1 MPNGKTHT
9 ISTIVASA
17 MILPLAAVYSHN
29 DPLFTLAVTSGTLS
43 GIIISPDLDVEDGF
57 YGLHVLRRCPKVG
70 NVISMAWRMFWYPYS
85 RLVPHRSRFSHSIG
99 LGTLGRI
106 AYLFSFVFLFC
117 FLTGIHLVI
126 YSQYLF
132 AWFLGLCLADAL
144 HIIMDYSTSFIIK
157 RVWH

>member
-9 ISTIVASA
+9 LSTIIASA
-17 MILPLAAVYSHN
+17 AILPLAAMYSH
-29 DPLFTLAVTSGTLS
+29 DPLFTMAVISGTLS

-70 NVISMAWRMFWYPYS
+70 KLISMAWRVFWYPYS

-106 AYLFSFVFLFC
+106 AYLFGFIFLFC
-117 FLTGIHLVI
+117 VLTGTGLDVS
-126 YSQYLF
+126 SQYLF
-132 AWFLGLCLADAL
+132 AWSLGLGLADAL
-144 HIIMDYSTSFIIK
+144 HITMDHFSGIGRKSLY
-157 RVWH
+157 H